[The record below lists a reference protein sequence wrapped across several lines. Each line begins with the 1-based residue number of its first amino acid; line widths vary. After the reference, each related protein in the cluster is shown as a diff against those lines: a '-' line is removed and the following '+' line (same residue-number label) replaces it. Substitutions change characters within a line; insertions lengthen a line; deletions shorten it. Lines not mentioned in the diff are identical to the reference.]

1 MLLLRQ
7 THSVTRNILDSR
19 RVSMNKIKVSREI
32 KLDRRGSVRNCAM
45 AVATLGMSGLAE
57 AQSSKQNVSVS
68 DTSFGPIKQIDK
80 GLLNVGYVEA
90 GPANGTPVILL
101 HG

>member
-1 MLLLRQ
+1 
-7 THSVTRNILDSR
+7 
-19 RVSMNKIKVSREI
+19 MNKIKVSREI

-45 AVATLGMSGLAE
+45 AVATAVTIIAVATLGMSGLAE
-57 AQSSKQNVSVS
+57 AQFSKQNVSVS